1 MMITPPPA
9 QRPTAYNRTAA
20 TGLGL
25 ALYLY
30 TARRFEAPAPAE
42 LAVFIRALC
51 LLTALE
57 VSLVAGLAALYFDT
71 SEERDWGEER
81 ARRPALLTAA
91 LWTGGVFASNW
102 LVSAFVRA
110 GTEAYVA
117 FGLPPLYGPVM

>member
-9 QRPTAYNRTAA
+9 QNPTAYNRTAA

-42 LAVFIRALC
+42 LAFFIRALC
-51 LLTALE
+51 LLTAFE

-71 SEERDWGEER
+71 GEER

-91 LWTGGVFASNW
+91 LWTGGVFACNW